1 MVPWSENQRTTTFLL
16 FQENA
21 EFSDFSIPDKVR
33 IFNHLHSG
41 DRGENVT
48 VKKLSEAF
56 SRRFDERA
64 AKGWAA
70 VCNTDNPND
79 EERERRRVVREG
91 MAQRIR
97 DAVVTLGIE
106 DGENVVVASIERG
119 ESSRAAESRPA
130 GSQDQLFRGA
140 TMPSGSTTG
149 VKRKIPPTMIE
160 RETSPVASSSRV
172 APTHESALEGEEQH
186 HASSPAPAAPTGT
199 RANTIPSVINVSRDV
214 EGDDTLQMMHYNNI
228 LWEGTHATARTGAIV
243 PIESQVYFL
252 GGPVHRVFVY
262 AADRGEPEDDDSYVD
277 VMICR
282 KDLCVNCSSPDE
294 ADDPQLHLAR
304 RSTTNTDLLLGLPFV
319 HSSDCDVQST
329 EEAKQNPDY
338 TADHYGKKPR
348 LMRFC
353 GAPKGYAEP
362 LPEKMFS
369 RLVQFNLGHGYPG
382 IVKSMVCQ
390 KMYCRQCSSMKTVEE
405 ALERDRMLVEGK
417 GWWREGMDNGS
428 ERMDTN

>member
-199 RANTIPSVINVSRDV
+199 RANTIPSVINVALS
-214 EGDDTLQMMHYNNI
+214 T
-228 LWEGTHATARTGAIV
+228 
-243 PIESQVYFL
+243 ES
-252 GGPVHRVFVY
+252 
-262 AADRGEPEDDDSYVD
+262 
-277 VMICR
+277 
-282 KDLCVNCSSPDE
+282 SSTQLIAGSLKTTTP
-294 ADDPQLHLAR
+294 DDPQLHLAR

-338 TADHYGKKPR
+338 TADHYDVLPPCPIQPR
-348 LMRFC
+348 PRI
-353 GAPKGYAEP
+353 
-362 LPEKMFS
+362 S
-369 RLVQFNLGHGYPG
+369 
-382 IVKSMVCQ
+382 
-390 KMYCRQCSSMKTVEE
+390 
-405 ALERDRMLVEGK
+405 RDREVDGLSKDVLPAMQ
-417 GWWREGMDNGS
+417 
-428 ERMDTN
+428 

>member
-1 MVPWSENQRTTTFLL
+1 MVPWNELQRTTTYLL
-16 FQENA
+16 FRDA
-21 EFSDFSIPDKVR
+21 EFSDLSLPDKVR

-41 DRGENVT
+41 ERGENVT
-48 VKKLSEAF
+48 VKKLSEAY
-56 SRRFDERA
+56 SRRADDRA
-64 AKGWAA
+64 AKGWAV
-70 VCNTDNPND
+70 VCDSDHPD
-79 EERERRRVVREG
+79 EEEMERRTIFRQAVLQN
-91 MAQRIR
+91 MR
-97 DAVVTLGIE
+97 DAVETLGIE
-106 DGENVVVASIERG
+106 DEDNVVVAGIERG
-119 ESSRAAESRPA
+119 ESSRAAENRPA
-130 GSQDQLFRGA
+130 GLQDQLFRET

-149 VKRKIPPTMIE
+149 VKRKTPPTNI
-160 RETSPVASSSRV
+160 RRDASPVASSSRV
-172 APTHESALEGEEQH
+172 APTHESAPEGEEQ
-186 HASSPAPAAPTGT
+186 HASSPAPAAPTG
-199 RANTIPSVINVSRDV
+199 AGAKTIPSVVNVTRDV
-214 EGDDTLQMMHYNNI
+214 DGDDSLQMMHYDNI

-294 ADDPQLHLAR
+294 AGDPQLHLAR
-304 RSTTNTDLLLGLPFV
+304 RNTTNTDLLLGLPFV

-329 EEAKQNPDY
+329 EEAKQNPDF

-353 GAPKGYAEP
+353 GAPKGYADP

-382 IVKSMVCQ
+382 IVRSMVCQ
-390 KMYCRQCSSMKTVEE
+390 KMYCRQCSSKKTVEE
-405 ALERDRMLVEGK
+405 ALERDRMLVEGR
-417 GWWREGMDNGS
+417 GWWREGMDNGGK
-428 ERMDTN
+428 RMDTD